1 MPSGEGIG
9 DFYRKFGAVMRH
21 VNFIY
26 SSRGTRY
33 LHRHDNGLKISG
45 KLKATKQEGDNNST
59 EECICDVLDFVF

>member
-1 MPSGEGIG
+1 MPSGERIG

-26 SSRGTRY
+26 SSRSTRY

-45 KLKATKQEGDNNST
+45 KLKAMK
-59 EECICDVLDFVF
+59 